1 MQRREKQRKL
11 SLHEEIERE
20 AQQIEQE
27 LENHPELKSLVVTEE
42 MDTALFE
49 KIYDLEN
56 KGKRSRKTKE
66 EERNSFTEFS
76 EELAPDIFS
85 IRSKAEEAG
94 RTAKPMGD
102 MAKPGGTICTFNTG
116 KEKRRTPRRKKRKVF
131 AACVAA
137 VLLIVM
143 TVGTTS
149 IGSKSYWK
157 VLWERVHG
165 GEAMKVMNVEDMDD
179 KGSLD
184 GKEAATYVEIDE
196 KLGIETIR
204 IVYKPNGM
212 NLIECQIDEE
222 LQVARLRYEYNNNI
236 FRYTIYINNSDS
248 SWGEKKEDIEVD
260 SYTIFVND
268 MKIEAKEFLKEDSL
282 QYRQEVDFE
291 YKGAHYQLKGVMERT
306 EFKKIVEN
314 LYFL

>member
-49 KIYDLEN
+49 KIYGLEN
-56 KGKRSRKTKE
+56 KGKGSRKTKE

-165 GEAMKVMNVEDMDD
+165 GEAMKVINVEDMDEMES
-179 KGSLD
+179 GD
-184 GKEAATYVEIDE
+184 GKEAAAYVEIEE
-196 KLGIETIR
+196 KFGIDMVR
-204 IVYKPNGM
+204 IVYKPVGM
-212 NLIECQIDEE
+212 KLMEYQIDEA
-222 LQVARLRYEYNNNI
+222 LQVAHLLYKYDDRILRYTLYL
-236 FRYTIYINNSDS
+236 NSADS
-248 SWGEKKEDIEVD
+248 SWSEKE
-260 SYTIFVND
+260 
-268 MKIEAKEFLKEDSL
+268 EDSKVNEYIIDVNNKEIVVEEYQKEEESL
-282 QYRQEVDFE
+282 YRQDAKFE
-291 YKGAHYQLKGVMERT
+291 YKGVHYQLKGVMERK
-306 EFKKIVEN
+306 EFEKIVEN

>member
-165 GEAMKVMNVEDMDD
+165 GEAMKVINVEDMDEME
-179 KGSLD
+179 SED
-184 GKEAATYVEIDE
+184 GKEAAAYVEIEE
-196 KLGIETIR
+196 KLGIDVVR
-204 IVYKPNGM
+204 IIYRPVGM
-212 NLIECQIDEE
+212 KLIECKIDEE
-222 LQVARLRYEYNNNI
+222 LQVARLRYEYDDHI
-236 FRYTIYINNSDS
+236 FRYTIYINRSDS
-248 SWGEKKEDIEVD
+248 SWGEKEEDIEIN
-260 SYTIFVND
+260 SYIISVNG
-268 MKIEAKEFLKEDSL
+268 MKIEAKEFQKKDSS
-282 QYRQEVDFE
+282 QCRQEVNFD
-291 YKGAHYQLKGVMERT
+291 YKGINYQLKGVIEP
-306 EFKKIVEN
+306 EELKKIVEN
-314 LYFL
+314 LHFP

>member
-56 KGKRSRKTKE
+56 KGKGSRKRKE

-165 GEAMKVMNVEDMDD
+165 GEAMKVINVEDME
-179 KGSLD
+179 KKESED
-184 GKEAATYVEIDE
+184 GEEILAYKEISE
-196 KLGIETIR
+196 KLGINPIR
-204 IVYKPNGM
+204 IFYKPKGM
-212 NLIECQIDEE
+212 NLIEYQIDKE
-222 LQVARLRYEYNNNI
+222 LLIARLRYEYHNNI

-248 SWGEKKEDIEVD
+248 SWVEQEEDLEVNSYIISVNNTDIEVKEFKKEDD
-260 SYTIFVND
+260 
-268 MKIEAKEFLKEDSL
+268 L
-282 QYRQEVDFE
+282 QYRQEANFG
-291 YKGAHYQLKGVMERT
+291 YQGIQYQLKGVMEPE

-314 LYFL
+314 LYFP